1 MNRNDFIHFLERYGL
16 EFHRHG
22 SKHDIYIHKTTGKKT
37 AVPRHSEIKN
47 KLLKK
52 IISQLSKNDNP

>member
-1 MNRNDFIHFLERYGL
+1 MDQNTIY
-16 EFHRHG
+16 
-22 SKHDIYIHKTTGKKT
+22 IYIHKITGKKT

-52 IISQLSKNDNP
+52 IISEISKKDNP